1 MGQFSLC
8 TLSSTTQK
16 EPSHCVQE
24 VARLI
29 VSCEYEDGIE
39 PLRSVAL
46 VHTLSRNDDGSVN
59 RFSPSDATRAAAL
72 LPVADGEPQGSAR
85 QRLFCFIL
93 LKLNMT
99 QVLQSGSENR
109 PLIQRQ
115 GKNYKI

>member
-1 MGQFSLC
+1 MEKVSILKWYRNTKTINQLD
-8 TLSSTTQK
+8 LQK
-16 EPSHCVQE
+16 

-59 RFSPSDATRAAAL
+59 LFSPSDATRAAAL

-109 PLIQRQ
+109 PLIHVMPATP
-115 GKNYKI
+115 